1 MYTNPKN
8 VTEQLMNLVERLAI
22 EMRIIANSL
31 KNVVLKSD
39 LATLKALAFKDTIT
53 IQEVDV
59 MNPSPK
65 EIFDAFMNK
74 ENNNG

>member
-1 MYTNPKN
+1 MYADPKN

-22 EMRIIANSL
+22 EMRIMANSI
-31 KNVVLKSD
+31 KGIITQKEWS
-39 LATLKALAFKDTIT
+39 TLKALAFKDTVT
-53 IQEVDV
+53 IQEVDT